1 MKYEKPKLIKI
12 LGVLPP
18 VTVNFAQPA
27 TQTGEKEKRKTSPK
41 N

>member
-12 LGVLPP
+12 PGVLPP

-27 TQTGEKEKRKTSPK
+27 AQTGKKINTKGIK
-41 N
+41 KA

>member
-12 LGVLPP
+12 IGVIPP

-27 TQTGEKEKRKTSPK
+27 TQTGEKNNLK
-41 N
+41 NHKKV

>member
-1 MKYEKPKLIKI
+1 MKYEKPRLIKI

-27 TQTGEKEKRKTSPK
+27 TQTGEKENGRTIKK

>member
-12 LGVLPP
+12 LGALPP

-27 TQTGEKEKRKTSPK
+27 SQIGEKNYIKVAKK
-41 N
+41 V

>member
-27 TQTGEKEKRKTSPK
+27 AQTGEKNSIKVSKK
-41 N
+41 V